1 MLVLYIPL
9 DFLFAKRAELV
20 LIKRLPSGET
30 FPTNNV
36 LVKFTDEKEDKVVCL
51 ADNRTIKTATGAP
64 VRLAQVAV
72 LLKNAVPSTSTL
84 GLFPA
89 TRTHGKLLFLKKELF
104 IARINCPS
112 ED

>member
-9 DFLFAKRAELV
+9 DFLFAKLAELV

-30 FPTNNV
+30 FPTNDV

-64 VRLAQVAV
+64 ARLAQVAV
-72 LLKNAVPSTSTL
+72 LLKNAVSSTSTL

-89 TRTHGKLLFLKKELF
+89 TRTHGKRLFLKKEFF
-104 IARINCPS
+104 IARINSAS